1 MSINDGKEIVDDK
14 MLDTKEGKKDCKCPE
29 YVLRARRNYYNKNKD
44 KAQFI
49 EKNIN
54 SCRKY
59 REENYEMLLER
70 DRIRMRN
77 KRAAAKNAKLAAQ
90 VEVNTSIVNEPEVST
105 VASVASI
112 TSVDSEIVNK
122 IAELVVV

>member
-1 MSINDGKEIVDDK
+1 MSCDDK
-14 MLDTKEGKKDCKCPE
+14 SLDIKEEKKDLKCPD

-49 EKNIN
+49 EKNIQ
-54 SCRKY
+54 SCKKY

-77 KRAAAKNAKLAAQ
+77 KRAAAKNAKLAQ
-90 VEVNTSIVNEPEVST
+90 GMVNQDIKNETGQSIVN
-105 VASVASI
+105 
-112 TSVDSEIVNK
+112 VDSVESDLVNK
-122 IAELVVV
+122 IGELVVD